1 MKIAVNT
8 RFLLPNRLA
17 SIGRFTHEIL
27 RRLTMKYPQHEFYFF
42 FDRAYDKQF
51 IYSGNVKPIVVY
63 PSARHPFLFY
73 WWYQVSLAK
82 ALKKLQPD
90 IFLSP
95 DGMTTLNTTV
105 PRVTVIHDLAY
116 EHYPQ
121 DVDYLSRKYLN
132 YYGPRFAQASDRI
145 IAVSEF
151 TRQDIIQQ
159 YNINPD
165 KIAVVHNAAGVNF
178 RKVNFGQQVA
188 IRQKYAHGEAFFMFV
203 GGLQARKNL
212 INIFRAFDLF
222 KLKTGS
228 EVKLL
233 MVGGN
238 KWSGKGIKEAYNQM
252 QFKSEVIFTGRV
264 SDAELIQLY
273 GAAVANVYVPTLAG
287 FGITV
292 VEAQQCG
299 CPIIT
304 ANTSAMPEVAGNGT
318 MLVNSL
324 AVEDITNAFMQV
336 YHDLEVRTQ
345 LVQAG
350 LQNANRFSWE
360 QSAEKVMRVLEEV
373 VNTQTKTRAPV

>member
-17 SIGRFTHEIL
+17 GIGRFTHEIL
-27 RRLTMKYPQHEFYFF
+27 RRLTVKYPEHEFYFF

-51 IYSGNVKPIVVY
+51 IYSANVKPIVVY

-105 PRVTVIHDLAY
+105 PRVTVIHNLAY

-121 DVDYLSRKYLN
+121 DEDYLNRKYLN
-132 YYGPRFAQASDRI
+132 YYGPRFAQASNKI
-145 IAVSEF
+145 IAVSVF

-165 KIAVVHNAAGVNF
+165 KIRVVHNAAGANF

-212 INIFRAFDLF
+212 INLFQAFDMF

-233 MVGGN
+233 MVGGK

-273 GAAVANVYVPTLAG
+273 GAAVANVYVPALTG

-304 ANTSAMPEVAGNGT
+304 ANTSAMPEVAGNGA
-318 MLVNSL
+318 MLVNPL
-324 AVEDITNAFMQV
+324 VVEEITHALIQV

-350 LQNANRFSWE
+350 LQNASRFSWE
-360 QSAEKVMRVLEEV
+360 HSAEKVMRVLEEV
-373 VNTQTKTRAPV
+373 LNTQAKSRAPV